1 MTIISRL
8 VSVVIALASV
18 SAVTAVEEVLIDN
31 LGGGYFSVMGGI
43 DDIAEGP
50 VERGVC
56 EYGAYSIQH
65 FVYGGTMVRSYWGV
79 TLYPTSEPE
88 YPAFMDFF
96 IKFDSPVDLAD
107 VDFFKVI
114 STHSQ
119 QESPLA
125 YVMLFL
131 ENGVQLHFIPG
142 YYNHHDEEVMSFG
155 RQQTKI
161 PVYQFIESPTR
172 APVPEMRVSEI
183 RLGFSTYETNSIL
196 ATSLSAGII
205 AKKPLSLEASLDW
218 NFVASVPALVLE
230 SNRPIGPDELYRLE
244 ISDDLKNWAINSRL
258 LRGTGSKATFTKVIP
273 KGPWY
278 RFSIF
283 NYIDVDS

>member
-96 IKFDSPVDLAD
+96 IKIYPTPKKL
-107 VDFFKVI
+107 
-114 STHSQ
+114 T
-119 QESPLA
+119 
-125 YVMLFL
+125 
-131 ENGVQLHFIPG
+131 
-142 YYNHHDEEVMSFG
+142 
-155 RQQTKI
+155 TKI
-161 PVYQFIESPTR
+161 IITKTPKTLFIR
-172 APVPEMRVSEI
+172 I
-183 RLGFSTYETNSIL
+183 YFLF
-196 ATSLSAGII
+196 
-205 AKKPLSLEASLDW
+205 
-218 NFVASVPALVLE
+218 
-230 SNRPIGPDELYRLE
+230 
-244 ISDDLKNWAINSRL
+244 
-258 LRGTGSKATFTKVIP
+258 
-273 KGPWY
+273 
-278 RFSIF
+278 
-283 NYIDVDS
+283 